1 MRQVS
6 MGHFL
11 KRAGFYLAFGSAVS
25 ILFSIA
31 ISQILLGLSLAAVL
45 ASGEVL
51 RFPPIRLPLAAFC
64 VITVVAVLASP
75 DPYGGT
81 PQIRKFFVFA
91 ILLVIC
97 STFKTLREVRH
108 LIFAWTGTALLS
120 GLFGIAQFAHRRQEA
135 NTYAFLLDGRITG
148 FASHW
153 MTFGGEEMVVLL
165 MLASLTLFSRQRMVR
180 VLGWPILGGLLV
192 AVTLG
197 MTRSIFL
204 LGVPAGLTY
213 LLWRRRRILVVAA
226 TIAMAIG
233 AALSPAAI
241 RERALSVFRPHADLD
256 SNSNA
261 HRAICRIAGW
271 EMVKAHPWLGL
282 GPEQISKQFNRYV
295 PATVPRPLPPGWYGH
310 LHNVY
315 LQYAAERGIFGLLS
329 MLWLIGRVAAD
340 FLKHLRRDT
349 LDPEVRAVLHG
360 AIATIIA
367 VLAEGM
373 FEYNLGDSEVLTLF
387 LCVIAIGYVALGH
400 VSEGPRL
407 DANNAEDGERQMQGA
422 QSYPV

>member
-135 NTYAFLLDGRITG
+135 NTYAFLLDGRITD
-148 FASHW
+148 FLSD
-153 MTFGGEEMVVLL
+153 
-165 MLASLTLFSRQRMVR
+165 SLT
-180 VLGWPILGGLLV
+180 
-192 AVTLG
+192 
-197 MTRSIFL
+197 
-204 LGVPAGLTY
+204 
-213 LLWRRRRILVVAA
+213 
-226 TIAMAIG
+226 
-233 AALSPAAI
+233 
-241 RERALSVFRPHADLD
+241 
-256 SNSNA
+256 
-261 HRAICRIAGW
+261 
-271 EMVKAHPWLGL
+271 
-282 GPEQISKQFNRYV
+282 
-295 PATVPRPLPPGWYGH
+295 
-310 LHNVY
+310 
-315 LQYAAERGIFGLLS
+315 
-329 MLWLIGRVAAD
+329 
-340 FLKHLRRDT
+340 
-349 LDPEVRAVLHG
+349 
-360 AIATIIA
+360 
-367 VLAEGM
+367 
-373 FEYNLGDSEVLTLF
+373 
-387 LCVIAIGYVALGH
+387 
-400 VSEGPRL
+400 
-407 DANNAEDGERQMQGA
+407 
-422 QSYPV
+422 